1 MATKREVEDRLKKYR
16 AELEACKVQIKI
28 LEDQLEEA
36 QANQLTPEAAR
47 AILDENDDLVI
58 ATLLQLQ
65 DYSSRDRK
73 TKLKT
78 LTAYMQG
85 KTLSE
90 FLESL
95 ISKGDEEDLGNEL
108 LDG

>member
-1 MATKREVEDRLKKYR
+1 VATKREVEDRLKKYR
-16 AELEACKVQIKI
+16 AELEACKAQIKI

-36 QANQLTPEAAR
+36 QSNQLTPEAAR